1 MAFKERISSFYNLI
15 YEDKSELFNLPEL
28 RKICFSN
35 GCPDDD
41 KHIRSIVWKILL
53 GYLPINRDEWSKCL
67 QRQRELYKEFVQDL
81 LIENGNIRQSQNDHP
96 LNTDPNSNWKNYF
109 RENEILQ
116 QIDKDVRR
124 LYPDISFFQQKI
136 SKKFHSSEFDVL
148 DRMNNSAQSVDVI
161 KDCFGMIKMRK
172 NKPFMAND
180 SLKTDCDDEF
190 HWQIVARILFIYAKL
205 NPGQGYVQGMNEIIG
220 PIYYVFANDSKLSW
234 REHSEADT
242 FWCFTNLMSEIRD
255 IFNKHA
261 DSDKTSGI
269 VSLMG
274 RFVNILSKED
284 SELCQKINLI
294 QGIKPHYYAFRWIT
308 LLLSQEFPLPDVL
321 RLWDYLFS
329 DENRFDFL
337 LRVCCSMIILIR
349 DQLMSGD
356 FATNMKLLQN
366 FPDTIE
372 TRVIVNRAKS
382 IRS

>member
-1 MAFKERISSFYNLI
+1 MILYFLI
-15 YEDKSELFNLPEL
+15 KQL
-28 RKICFSN
+28 I
-35 GCPDDD
+35 
-41 KHIRSIVWKILL
+41 IRDLKILL

-81 LIENGNIRQSQNDHP
+81 LIENGNIRQSKNDHRQRFTFLL
-96 LNTDPNSNWKNYF
+96 LNGINF
-109 RENEILQ
+109 VGIR
-116 QIDKDVRR
+116 
-124 LYPDISFFQQKI
+124 FFPI
-136 SKKFHSSEFDVL
+136 